1 MRRSIGLITCF
12 ALLLFVGSVAF
23 AQNDAAA
30 PAPNDTAAAEPATP
44 DTSNGVGAAI
54 EKAGD
59 VAKDAEGKV
68 KEYAAKVD
76 QSEKAQKISAGILQP
91 IYDLAE
97 RFSFPAFH
105 WIAFALMAMGV
116 VSWSLQ
122 LVLGKLVV
130 LARGGFSMSE
140 IISDA
145 VVLAISVV
153 GLVLTTQAAAENST
167 FTQTSSSVLSAAG
180 VGVFFGFIL
189 YWWGQRQ
196 ELEAVKGRTKAAT
209 KKDE

>member
-1 MRRSIGLITCF
+1 MQRTMAISLCTMMLMLGT
-12 ALLLFVGSVAF
+12 SVY
-23 AQNDAAA
+23 AQDA
-30 PAPNDTAAAEPATP
+30 PAEPAP
-44 DTSNGVGAAI
+44 ASDDTKS
-54 EKAGD
+54 KAGQIVD
-59 VAKDAEGKV
+59 SAKDKAGVAIDTAEHKA
-68 KEYAAKVD
+68 KQYAEQID
-76 QSEKAQKISAGILQP
+76 QSEKANKISAGILQP

-97 RFSFPAFH
+97 KFSFPAFH
-105 WIAFALMAMGV
+105 WIAFSLMAMGV
-116 VSWSLQ
+116 VSWALQ

-167 FTQTSSSVLSAAG
+167 FTQTASSVLSATG
-180 VGVFFGFIL
+180 VGSFFGFIL

-196 ELEAVKGRTKAAT
+196 ELQAVEGRTKAEG
-209 KKDE
+209 KKERE